1 MTAKTKEKS
10 PDILVLGAGII
21 GLSCAMELAKRGTK
35 VAIYDEAWPPRG
47 ASWVAAGMLA
57 PAHEAIDAHHPKLF
71 DLCSAS
77 SGLWREFRDVLE
89 NDGSTDI
96 GYRAEPKLVVTKN
109 QDLKSVQ
116 KRLARLSEL
125 QIPHRFLEKA
135 ELFELEP
142 AITTS
147 AAGAI
152 ALETDHQVDN
162 RAVIDALIARCE
174 TLGVERLSDPTEANI
189 VLRTTGWQSR
199 GVRPVKG
206 QIISL
211 APRPR
216 GPKHVINY
224 NDLYIVP
231 KKDRVVVGATSE
243 EGLSDTE
250 THREVTEDLLERAL
264 EIVPCLRDNPV
275 VECIAGVRPSPPDH
289 APVLGRMKNG
299 DFIATGHYRNGILLA
314 PITAQI
320 MADMIL
326 EEKVSD
332 LAAAFSPDRFS

>member
-1 MTAKTKEKS
+1 MTAKTNQKS
-10 PDILVLGAGII
+10 PEVLVLGAGII
-21 GLSCAMELAKRGTK
+21 GLSCAMELARRGVK

-71 DLCSAS
+71 DLCLAS
-77 SGLWREFRDVLE
+77 SGLWSEFRDFLE
-89 NDGSTDI
+89 NEGSTDI
-96 GYRAEPKLVVTKN
+96 GYRAEPKLVVVKN
-109 QDLKSVQ
+109 QDLKWVQ
-116 KRLARLSEL
+116 KRLALLSEM
-125 QIPHRFLEKA
+125 QIPHRFVEKT
-135 ELFELEP
+135 ELSELEP

-162 RAVIDALIARCE
+162 RAVIRALIAGCE
-174 TLGVERLSDPTEANI
+174 TLGVERLSDPKKANI

-199 GVRPVKG
+199 GVSPVKG

-211 APRPR
+211 APRP
-216 GPKHVINY
+216 GSPKHVINY

-231 KKDRVVVGATSE
+231 KEDRIVVGATSE
-243 EGLSDTE
+243 EGSSDTE
-250 THREVTEDLLERAL
+250 TNPEATEDLLEKAL
-264 EIVPCLRDNPV
+264 EIVPCLRDNLV
-275 VECIAGVRPSPPDH
+275 IECIAGVRPSPPDH

-326 EEKVSD
+326 DEKVSD
-332 LAAAFSPDRFS
+332 LAAAFSPDRFA